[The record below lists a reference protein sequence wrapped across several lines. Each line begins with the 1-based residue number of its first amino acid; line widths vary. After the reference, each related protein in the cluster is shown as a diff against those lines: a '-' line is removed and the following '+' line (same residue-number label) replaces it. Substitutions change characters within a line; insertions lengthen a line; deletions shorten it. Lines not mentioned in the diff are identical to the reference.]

1 MRAAVWLLAL
11 LLILGAGMTS
21 AVRRLYPMAPKNR
34 GRRRDVILLLGYP
47 ARKDGR
53 PSPILRERIGKAA
66 ELYRKGAAPLILCTG
81 GAVRNTHIEA
91 DVMARE
97 LVRLGVPEDRI
108 LRETAARS
116 TWENLLFS
124 REILRESGL
133 RTAVLVTSR
142 WHLRRASAY
151 ALALGIEHTTQGA
164 KAPPEFLLLGAGLV
178 TLILY
183 AQMFLRALRR
193 GSFPYR

>member
-1 MRAAVWLLAL
+1 MRAAVRLLAL
-11 LLILGAGMTS
+11 LLILGAGMVF

-34 GRRRDVILLLGYP
+34 GRRRDVILLLGCP

-66 ELYRKGAAPLILCTG
+66 ELYREGAAPLILCTG
-81 GAVRNTHIEA
+81 GAVRNTQTEA

-124 REILRESGL
+124 RGILRERGL

-164 KAPPEFLLLGAGLV
+164 EAPPEFLLFGAGLV

-183 AQMFLRALRR
+183 TQMFLRALRR